1 MDEARRLA
9 AIMFTDIVGYSGLS
23 QRNEPLA
30 LELLE
35 EHRRLLRP
43 LFAAH
48 GGTEIKTIGDAFLVE
63 FRSAVEAVRCAAAI
77 QGTLHGRNRPL
88 PVERRMEVRVG
99 IHVGDIVHKEGDIY
113 GDGVNIASRIQPLAP
128 PGGIC
133 FSDQVYV
140 QVRNKLDVS
149 LIPLGRARLKNI
161 ESPVEIH
168 AVLLPWQKAADF
180 KLKEAGLRGRKR
192 VIVAAAVTAA
202 VLCLA
207 AAGWLLIGRRMG
219 LFGSGP
225 GAGKSLAVLPFL
237 NLSGNAD
244 QDYFADGLTEAL
256 ITELSKIKALLV
268 ISRTSVMRFKDTTK
282 PLSEI
287 VKELKV
293 GSVVEGSAALAAAK
307 AHIKAR
313 LIEAKTERPL
323 YTFKEDRDLGEIFV
337 LQSELAKALAQEIGI
352 TITPDEKERLAKN
365 QRLDP
370 AASEAYLKGRF
381 FLNKF
386 STEGVQR
393 AVELFQEA
401 TLKEP
406 DYGLAFAG
414 LAEAYD
420 ILIALG
426 GLTPQAGWPLV
437 KAAAEKALA
446 SDDGI
451 AEANAM
457 LGDYFFISEWNWPD
471 ADRAYRKA
479 VELNP
484 SYALGQNWYG
494 MFLLAMGRFE
504 EALERVTRAKALDPL
519 STQNVNLGLVH
530 YFSGRY
536 DRAVKEFNDMLA
548 LDPNFAVGRLSLGK
562 AYLEKKNY
570 DKAIEELRLAASLEG
585 ASDDSASLAHALAVA
600 GRTAEARTILD
611 KLLKT
616 RAEGGLPADRI
627 ALIYTGLG
635 DRDKAF
641 EWLGKALEERAY
653 DMVMFKVEPRFAPL
667 RSDPRFKALLRRMGI
682 EN

>member
-43 LFAAH
+43 MFAAH

-63 FRSAVEAVRCAAAI
+63 FQSAVEAVRCAAAF
-77 QGTLHGRNRPL
+77 QETLHGRNRPL
-88 PVERRMEVRVG
+88 PVERRIEVRVG

-180 KLKEAGLRGRKR
+180 KLKEAGLRRRKR
-192 VIVAAAVTAA
+192 VIGAAAV
-202 VLCLA
+202 LFLA
-207 AAGWLLIGRRMG
+207 AAGWLLVGWRMG
-219 LFGSGP
+219 LFRSG
-225 GAGKSLAVLPFL
+225 ADVGKSLAVLPFK
-237 NLSGNAD
+237 NYSGNAD

-268 ISRTSVMRFKDTTK
+268 ISRTSVMRFKETTK
-282 PLSEI
+282 PLPEI
-287 VKELKV
+287 AKELKV

-307 AHIKAR
+307 AHINAR

-323 YTFKEDRDLGEIFV
+323 YTFNEDRDLGEIFV

-386 STEGVQR
+386 SAEGVQR
-393 AVELFQEA
+393 AVELFREA

-406 DYGLAFAG
+406 DYGIAFAG

-420 ILIALG
+420 TLIALG
-426 GLTPQAGWPLV
+426 GMTPQEGWPLV

-446 SDDGI
+446 SDDGM
-451 AEANAM
+451 AEAHAM
-457 LGDYFFISEWNWPD
+457 LGDYYFISEWNWPE
-471 ADRAYRKA
+471 ADKAYRKA

-494 MFLLAMGRFE
+494 MFLLAMGRFD

-536 DRAVKEFNDMLA
+536 DLAVKEFNDMLA
-548 LDPNFAVGRLSLGK
+548 LDPNFAVGRLNLGK
-562 AYLEKKNY
+562 AYLEMKMVN
-570 DKAIEELRLAASLEG
+570 KAIEELRLAASLEG
-585 ASDDSASLAHALAVA
+585 ASEDSASLAHALAVA

-611 KLLKT
+611 KLLKA
-616 RAEGGLPADRI
+616 RAEGGLSADRI
-627 ALIYTGLG
+627 AMIYAGLG
-635 DRDKAF
+635 DKDKAF
-641 EWLGKALEERAY
+641 EWLGKALDERAY
-653 DMVMFKVEPRFAPL
+653 DMVMLKVEPRFAPL
-667 RSDPRFKALLRRMGI
+667 RSDPRFKALLRRMGL
-682 EN
+682 ED

>member
-63 FRSAVEAVRCAAAI
+63 FQSAVEAVRCAAAF
-77 QGTLHGRNRPL
+77 QGILHDRNKPL
-88 PVERRMEVRVG
+88 PMERRIEVRVG

-113 GDGVNIASRIQPLAP
+113 GDGVNIASRVQPLAP

-133 FSDQVYV
+133 FSDQVYA
-140 QVRNKLDVS
+140 QVRNKLGVS

-192 VIVAAAVTAA
+192 AIGAAAV
-202 VLCLA
+202 LFLA
-207 AAGWLLIGRRMG
+207 AAGWLLVGRRMG
-219 LFGSGP
+219 LLGP
-225 GAGKSLAVLPFL
+225 GAGAGKSLAVLPL
-237 NLSGNAD
+237 RNLSGNAD

-268 ISRTSVMRFKDTTK
+268 ISRTSVMRFKETTK
-282 PLSEI
+282 PLPEI
-287 VKELKV
+287 AKELKV
-293 GSVVEGSAALAAAK
+293 GTVVEGAAVLAAAK
-307 AHIKAR
+307 AHIEAR

-323 YTFKEDRDLGEIFV
+323 FAFQDDRDLGDIFV
-337 LQSELAKALAQEIGI
+337 LQGELARALAQKIGI
-352 TITPDEKERLAKN
+352 TITPDEEIRLARN
-365 QRLDP
+365 RSLDP

-386 STEGVQR
+386 SAEGVQR
-393 AVELFQEA
+393 AIEFFREA

-406 DYGLAFAG
+406 EYGLAYAG

-420 ILIALG
+420 TLIALG

-446 SDDGI
+446 SDDGL
-451 AEANAM
+451 AEAYAM
-457 LGDYFFISEWNWPD
+457 LGDYYFISEWNWSE
-471 ADRAYRKA
+471 AERAYRKA

-494 MFLLAMGRFE
+494 MFLLAMGRFD

-548 LDPNFAVGRLSLGK
+548 MDPNFAVGRLNLGK
-562 AYLEKKNY
+562 AYLEMKMY
-570 DKAIEELRLAASLEG
+570 AKAVEELRLAASLEG
-585 ASDDSASLAHALAVA
+585 ASEDSASLAHAYAAA

-611 KLLKT
+611 NMLKA
-616 RAEGGLPADRI
+616 RAQGEISADRI
-627 ALIYTGLG
+627 ALIYVGLG
-635 DRDKAF
+635 DKDKAF

-653 DMVMFKVEPRFAPL
+653 DMVMLKVEPRFAPL
-667 RSDPRFKALLRRMGI
+667 RSDPRFKALLRRMGF
-682 EN
+682 ED